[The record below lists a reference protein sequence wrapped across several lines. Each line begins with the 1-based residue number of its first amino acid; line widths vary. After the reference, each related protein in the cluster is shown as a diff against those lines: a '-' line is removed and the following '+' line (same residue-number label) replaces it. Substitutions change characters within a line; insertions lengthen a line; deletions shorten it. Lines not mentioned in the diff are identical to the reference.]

1 MKPAERQALVDAFE
15 RRDLEA
21 LLGLMD
27 TNVVWRGV
35 ETPDQPTP
43 ICHNRAEVRAVFES
57 HLAAG
62 RSGRPEIVAET
73 GDSVVVDPHP
83 EPPVEGMEGLHHV
96 YTFRQGRIVTMQDYL
111 GRDGT
116 LDSLGLARR
125 GAEREARRDEADA
138 RFRAVN
144 ERLDR
149 LFAFQIPIGASL
161 EERVRELERQVV
173 TLRRFL
179 LLVSLQASTSRK
191 QALEQL
197 DRALDQIDQ
206 IEKPEPG
213 VT

>member
-1 MKPAERQALVDAFE
+1 VKTAERQALVDAFE

-73 GDSVVVDPHP
+73 GDSVVIDPHP
-83 EPPVEGMEGLHHV
+83 EPPVEGMEDLHHV

-111 GRDGT
+111 GRDGRSIR
-116 LDSLGLARR
+116 LASLIARR
-125 GAEREARRDEADA
+125 SAKPGAKRQTPGSRR
-138 RFRAVN
+138 
-144 ERLDR
+144 
-149 LFAFQIPIGASL
+149 
-161 EERVRELERQVV
+161 
-173 TLRRFL
+173 
-179 LLVSLQASTSRK
+179 
-191 QALEQL
+191 
-197 DRALDQIDQ
+197 
-206 IEKPEPG
+206 
-213 VT
+213 